1 MLFIFPF
8 VILASLFGKYTGG
21 NIANKLCSVWA
32 IVGTFLWLMPN
43 TTYNR
48 KYKKNKSAV
57 IYVLNHNSYMDV
69 PLMMKIFYNI
79 NIRVLGKAELGKVP
93 IFGFIYKRAC
103 IMVDRSSDAAR
114 AKSIERL
121 KEMLSK
127 NISIAIYPEGTF
139 NMSNAPLKEFY
150 NGAFKIAVETQ
161 TPIQPV
167 LLLNALDRLHYNSI
181 FSFTPGRTKAV
192 FLEEFLPGND
202 VSLLKEKVYNAMET
216 GLIQN
221 KVSWIK

>member
-1 MLFIFPF
+1 
-8 VILASLFGKYTGG
+8 
-21 NIANKLCSVWA
+21 
-32 IVGTFLWLMPN
+32 
-43 TTYNR
+43 
-48 KYKKNKSAV
+48 
-57 IYVLNHNSYMDV
+57 
-69 PLMMKIFYNI
+69 
-79 NIRVLGKAELGKVP
+79 
-93 IFGFIYKRAC
+93 
-103 IMVDRSSDAAR
+103 MVDRSSDAAR

>member
-1 MLFIFPF
+1 
-8 VILASLFGKYTGG
+8 
-21 NIANKLCSVWA
+21 
-32 IVGTFLWLMPN
+32 
-43 TTYNR
+43 
-48 KYKKNKSAV
+48 
-57 IYVLNHNSYMDV
+57 
-69 PLMMKIFYNI
+69 
-79 NIRVLGKAELGKVP
+79 
-93 IFGFIYKRAC
+93 
-103 IMVDRSSDAAR
+103 MVDRSSDEAR

-121 KEMLSK
+121 KEMLAK
-127 NISIAIYPEGTF
+127 NISVAIYPEGTF